1 MADSAA
7 QVNRTNR
14 GKKTNVYLSGALT
27 SLSFSHISLENLW
40 IPPWNPST
48 IRGSS
53 VLPLF
58 RAVENPSSTL
68 APLFSVFSL

>member
-1 MADSAA
+1 MTTREEFAMADSAA

-27 SLSFSHISLENLW
+27 SLSFSHVYHENLW

-48 IRGSS
+48 IRGPS

-58 RAVENPSSTL
+58 QAVEKLTKIL
-68 APLFSVFSL
+68 